1 MEKKKVAFYLIK
13 ALSVSDRLAFKQ
25 RIKCGKTAKTAER
38 HEKVFAYLDKA
49 TTIEEVEKIDSR
61 KLANALKLSSSK
73 KLTPLYG
80 ELIDDL
86 KQYLI
91 FTELKDKTL
100 QQDLF
105 LQKAL
110 CQREESVYIEELHK
124 SIHDTINNTTEP
136 TPQQYQHY
144 ASFYRSLYLH
154 PNTNTHKEETLL
166 YLNRSEEN
174 LDTFYW
180 IEKLRLWV
188 EKANRATMFPQE
200 NYLMEELPAI
210 PNLSSYTYNNEEH
223 ILSIYTNVYKLALAP
238 FQKRDLKEVLD
249 MLNQHSVKIPK
260 DDKELIFNY
269 LVNITNYYI
278 PTSQTDLDLHDVYQ
292 VYKIAFINHWLVQN
306 DGFIYFED
314 FINML
319 YLAFINKDTE
329 LLENIDADY
338 KEYIQTAYVP
348 HVSMLSKAY
357 NFFLHERWEA
367 VIKAF
372 SDQDLPDR
380 EHRIHFIVQ
389 RNTLEIK
396 SLFEAF
402 KQQKIELNDIPSYL
416 EKHSRFIQRKSSVYS
431 NQGKIRNLNFI
442 KLLKPLYSYLC
453 QRITFN
459 FDKTEA
465 KQQIKEWL
473 QEVENTSANT
483 IDFPWLKSIG
493 ESLLQE
499 LESNLEQRRP
509 SP

>member
-13 ALSVSDRLAFKQ
+13 ALSHADRLTFKQ

-49 TTIEEVEKIDSR
+49 TSIEEIERIDSR
-61 KLANALKLSSSK
+61 KLASSLKLSSSK

-91 FTELKDKTL
+91 LTELKEQEL
-100 QQDLF
+100 QQELL

-110 CQREESVYIEELHK
+110 CRREESVYIEELHQ
-124 SIHDTINNTTEP
+124 SIRDTINSTSDP
-136 TPQQYQHY
+136 TPQQYQQY

-166 YLNRSEEN
+166 YLNRSEVN

-180 IEKLRLWV
+180 IEKLRLLV
-188 EKANRATMFPQE
+188 EKANRATSFPKE
-200 NYLMEELPAI
+200 NYLIEELPAL
-210 PNLSSYTYNNEEH
+210 PDLTQYTYNDDGH
-223 ILSIYTNVYKLALAP
+223 ILSLYATVYKLALAP

-249 MLNQHSVKIPK
+249 LLNQHSSGIPK

-278 PTSQTDLDLHDVYQ
+278 PTSQTDLNMYDVYQ
-292 VYKIAFINHWLVQN
+292 VYKIAFTNHWLVQN

-319 YLAFINKDTE
+319 YLAFTNKDTE
-329 LLENIDADY
+329 LLEKIDADY
-338 KEYIQTAYVP
+338 TEYIQTTYAP

-357 NFFLHERWEA
+357 NFFLHQRWEA
-367 VIKAF
+367 VLKAF
-372 SDQDLPDR
+372 SDHDLPDR
-380 EHRIHFIVQ
+380 EHRIHFIIQ

-402 KQQKIELNDIPSYL
+402 KQQKIELGDIPSYL

-442 KLLKPLYSYLC
+442 KLLKPLYNYLC

-459 FDKTEA
+459 FDKKEA
-465 KQQIKEWL
+465 KKQMIAWL
-473 QEVENTSANT
+473 EEVSSTSANT
-483 IDFPWLKSIG
+483 IDLPWLKSIG

-499 LESNLEQRRP
+499 LEWNVEQRP

>member
-13 ALSVSDRLAFKQ
+13 ALSHAERSTFKQ
-25 RIKCGKTAKTAER
+25 RIKCGKTTKTAER
-38 HEKVFAYLDKA
+38 HEKIFMYLDRA
-49 TTIEEVEKIDSR
+49 NSIEEVEQIDSR
-61 KLANALKLSSSK
+61 KLANTLKLSSSK

-91 FTELKDKTL
+91 LSELQTQEL
-100 QQDLF
+100 EQELL

-110 CQREESVYIEELHK
+110 CRREESVYIEELHQ
-124 SIHDTINNTTEP
+124 SIRDTINDTSKP
-136 TPQQYQHY
+136 TPQEYRQY

-166 YLNRSEEN
+166 YLNQSESN

-180 IEKLRLWV
+180 IEKLRLLV
-188 EKANRATMFPQE
+188 EKVNRATLFPKE
-200 NYLMEELPAI
+200 NYLIEELPAL
-210 PNLSSYTYNNEEH
+210 PELTQYTYSNNGH
-223 ILSIYTNVYKLALAP
+223 ILSVYATVYQLALAP
-238 FQKRDLKEVLD
+238 FQKQDLKEVLD
-249 MLNQHSVKIPK
+249 LLDQYSSNILK
-260 DDKELIFNY
+260 DDKEIIFNY

-292 VYKIAFINHWLVQN
+292 VYKIAFTNHWLVQN

-319 YLAFINKDTE
+319 YLAFINEDTE

-338 KEYIQTAYVP
+338 TDYIQTTYAP

-357 NFFLHERWEA
+357 NFYLHKRWEA

-372 SDQDLPDR
+372 SERDLPDR
-380 EHRIHFIVQ
+380 EHRIHFIIQ

-402 KQQKIELNDIPSYL
+402 KHQKIELADIPSYL
-416 EKHSRFIQRKSSVYS
+416 EKHSRFIQRKSSIYS
-431 NQGKIRNLNFI
+431 NKGKIRNLNFI
-442 KLLKPLYSYLC
+442 KLLKSLYSYLC
-453 QRITFN
+453 LRITFN
-459 FDKTEA
+459 FNKEEA
-465 KQQIKEWL
+465 KKQILEWL
-473 QEVENTSANT
+473 KSVEDPSANT
-483 IDFPWLKSIG
+483 IELDWLKSMG
-493 ESLLQE
+493 EFLLNE
-499 LESNLEQRRP
+499 LEFNTSQQSP
-509 SP
+509 SS

>member
-13 ALSVSDRLAFKQ
+13 ALSLVDRAAFKQ

-49 TTIEEVEKIDSR
+49 ISIEEVEQIDSR
-61 KLANALKLSSSK
+61 KLASALKLSSSK
-73 KLTPLYG
+73 KLTPLYS

-91 FTELKDKTL
+91 LTELKEQEL
-100 QQDLF
+100 QQELL

-110 CQREESVYIEELHK
+110 CRREESVYIEELHQD
-124 SIHDTINNTTEP
+124 IHDTIHTTSEP
-136 TPQQYQHY
+136 TPQQYQQY

-154 PNTNTHKEETLL
+154 PNTNTQKEETLL
-166 YLNRSEEN
+166 YLNQSESN

-188 EKANRATMFPQE
+188 EKANRATTFPQE
-200 NYLMEELPAI
+200 NYLIEELPAL
-210 PNLSSYTYNNEEH
+210 PDLTPYTYNSDGH
-223 ILSIYTNVYKLALAP
+223 ILSIYAMIYKLALAP

-249 MLNQHSVKIPK
+249 LLTEYSDNIPR
-260 DDKELIFNY
+260 DDKESIFNY
-269 LVNITNYYI
+269 LVSITNYYL
-278 PTSQTDLDLHDVYQ
+278 PTSQTDLDMHDLYQ
-292 VYKIAFINHWLVQN
+292 VYKIAFTNHWLVQN

-319 YLAFINKDTE
+319 YLAFSNRDTE

-338 KEYIQTAYVP
+338 TEYSQDIYTSYI
-348 HVSMLSKAY
+348 SILSKAY
-357 NFFLHERWEA
+357 NYFLHERWEA
-367 VIKAF
+367 VLKAF
-372 SDQDLPDR
+372 SDQNLPDR

-389 RNTLEIK
+389 RNILEIK
-396 SLFEAF
+396 SLFESF
-402 KQQKIELNDIPSYL
+402 RQNKIELEDIPSYL
-416 EKHSRFIQRKSSVYS
+416 EKHSRFVQRKSSVYS

-459 FDKTEA
+459 FDKQEA
-465 KQQIKEWL
+465 KQQLLAWL
-473 QEVENTSANT
+473 EEVEKTSANT
-483 IDFPWLKSIG
+483 IDFPWLKSFG
-493 ESLLQE
+493 QLLLEE
-499 LESNLEQRRP
+499 LDSNVEQRP